1 MLTKLRADLKKQQDP
16 KKAQDLSA
24 YFKTGK
30 GEYGEGDIF
39 LGIPVPECRKIAL
52 VYKELPF
59 SDVRTL
65 LQSSVHEE
73 RLIALLI
80 LVNNFEQ
87 GNPPIRK
94 EIFKFY
100 LEHTNYINNWD
111 LVDLS
116 APKIVGGYLLPEKNR
131 KILARLANSN
141 NLWERRIAMI
151 STFEFIAK
159 NKEYEDTFA
168 IATILIE
175 DRNDLIQK
183 AVGWMLRE
191 VGKRVSEELERKFL
205 DKYGKQMGRTALRY
219 AIERFSPSLRAKYLK
234 SEA

>member
-52 VYKELPF
+52 VYKDLPF

-87 GNPPIRK
+87 GNPLIRK

-151 STFEFIAK
+151 ATFEFIAK

-191 VGKRVSEELERKFL
+191 VGKRVSEELECKFL

-234 SEA
+234 PEA